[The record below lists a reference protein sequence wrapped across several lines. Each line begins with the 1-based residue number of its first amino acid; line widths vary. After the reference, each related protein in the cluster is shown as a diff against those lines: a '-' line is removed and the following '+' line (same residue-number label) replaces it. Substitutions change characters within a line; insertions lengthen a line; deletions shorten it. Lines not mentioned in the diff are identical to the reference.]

1 MVYLEVKNLVKKF
14 GDFAAVNNLDLKVDK
29 GEFITLLGS
38 SGCGKTTTLR
48 VIAGFENPTEGEIY
62 LNKKN
67 ITETSAESRNMG
79 MVFQSY
85 ALFPTMTVYENICF
99 GLRVR
104 KINNSEIRKK
114 VNQLLEL
121 GHLEGLS
128 NRYPAQLSGGQQQ
141 RVALLR
147 ALAIE
152 PNVLLLDEPL
162 SNLDA
167 KLRVEIRKE
176 IRRIQS
182 KLNITTVYVT
192 HDQEEALA
200 ISDKIAVMNN
210 GVIQQCGTPIEIYM
224 EPSNK
229 FVSDFIGH
237 SNFLSCVLKE
247 RNRLGFENEIYNL
260 KVSEKFNIND
270 KVFISFRPQYVK
282 LYQARYKV
290 SDNFK
295 GITIQAKLSFEIF
308 LGTLFQMEAVT
319 KGGTVIIIE
328 IPLEE
333 RKKVNLKVGDEVVLL
348 VPFEHINVYSS

>member
-1 MVYLEVKNLVKKF
+1 MAYLEMRNLLKKF
-14 GDFAAVNNLDLKVDK
+14 GDFIAVSNVNLNVDK

-48 VIAGFENPTEGEIY
+48 MVAGFEKPTKGDIY
-62 LNKKN
+62 LDGKN
-67 ITETSAESRNMG
+67 ITETSAKLRNMG

-104 KINNSEIRKK
+104 KIDDSEIHKK

-176 IRRIQS
+176 IRKIQS
-182 KLNITTVYVT
+182 KLNITTIYVT

-200 ISDKIAVMNN
+200 ISDRVAVMNH
-210 GVIQQCGTPIEIYM
+210 GVIQQCGTPVEIYM
-224 EPSNK
+224 KPVNK
-229 FVSDFIGH
+229 FVSDFIGR

-247 RNRLGFENEIYNL
+247 RNKLEFENEIYNFE
-260 KVSEKFNIND
+260 VSEKFNIND
-270 KVFISFRPQYVK
+270 KVFISFRPQYIK
-282 LYQARYKV
+282 LYQAKYHPP
-290 SDNFK
+290 DNFK
-295 GITIQAKLSFEIF
+295 GITVQAKLFFETF
-308 LGTLFQMEAVT
+308 
-319 KGGTVIIIE
+319 
-328 IPLEE
+328 LEE
-333 RKKVNLKVGDEVVLL
+333 RKKVKLKVGDEVVLL
-348 VPFEHINVYSS
+348 VPFEHINIYPS